1 MALDRTFFDTAQGK
15 TEENQPAT
23 EQENK
28 ATETKP
34 ESAPKK
40 SKKKKLTTD
49 LSIES
54 YVPELS
60 EKQLNNLIEIENAMI
75 MQVKI
80 EKDRADASNAVE
92 SYVYMMREKLSDV
105 YEQYMLPEVSFMLQL
120 T

>member
-1 MALDRTFFDTAQGK
+1 MTQLANSRQIYDTSQAK
-15 TEENQPAT
+15 TEESQPAT
-23 EQENK
+23 EEENK

-60 EKQLNNLIEIENAMI
+60 EKQLNTLIEIENAMI

-92 SYVYMMREKLSDV
+92 AYVYMMREKLSDV
-105 YEQYMLPEVSFMLQL
+105 YEQYMLPEVSFS
-120 T
+120 